1 MGTDDFGSR
10 LRFVRQKWRLT
21 QERLATQVGV
31 GVATIR
37 RAENAYF
44 EPRLDTARKL
54 ADGLQVRVEWLLTG
68 DEPMLWL
75 SQMTVEEQHKQQSGP
90 GSEGLPGYVIVGPG
104 PWFTD
109 DDGEWHVEAEPKE
122 EGSYA

>member
-1 MGTDDFGSR
+1 MGTDSFGSR
-10 LRFVRQKWRLT
+10 LRFARQKWRLSQT
-21 QERLATQVGV
+21 DLAKRAGV

-54 ADGLQVRVEWLLTG
+54 ADALQVRVEWLLTG
-68 DEPMLWL
+68 DEPMVWL
-75 SQMTVEEQHKQQSGP
+75 SQMTVGAQHAAQNRPARK
-90 GSEGLPGYVIVGPG
+90 GLPGYVIVGPG

-109 DDGEWHVEAEPKE
+109 DGGDWQVE
-122 EGSYA
+122 